1 MKHSSSEDDNGETVG
16 DFDQYSTSIV
26 WKAIYDVASSDLLP
40 ELNAAPSCEFT
51 YNFGILP
58 DEIDFNNG
66 LLAVSNGELGILY
79 SDLNSGRLPDYHRLD
94 MSIKKTYNFSK
105 FNIL

>member
-26 WKAIYDVASSDLLP
+26 WKGVYDVASSDLLP

-58 DEIDFNNG
+58 DEIDILPAAICGWFILELYVVSVG
-66 LLAVSNGELGILY
+66 LYFTFKQI
-79 SDLNSGRLPDYHRLD
+79 
-94 MSIKKTYNFSK
+94 
-105 FNIL
+105 